1 MLIVGWN
8 GTFQTTLLLYPCRDL
23 LFCLDTD
30 RTGRSGSVVVY
41 PESEDAGKPKV
52 FARQS
57 FVVCGEEEEM
67 AETILQARTLGE

>member
-1 MLIVGWN
+1 MRRYLS
-8 GTFQTTLLLYPCRDL
+8 FY
-23 LFCLDTD
+23 LFRLDPFD

-41 PESEDAGKPKV
+41 PENEDAGKPKV

-67 AETILQARTLGE
+67 AETILQARQLGEV